1 MDLNKFMDQNY
12 KMNPNYSANQ
22 NNQISFRCT
31 YKVEDINKN
40 IRLVND
46 RLNYMENQEI
56 STKIRILNNNKKEN
70 LIFLKRFDN
79 PGIHIIDYTIEGTIY
94 NMSFLFSECSSLKQ
108 SKNENKSISDYQP
121 LHDAVRR
128 QGKCAVDGR

>member
-1 MDLNKFMDQNY
+1 MFKDENY

-56 STKIRILNNNKKEN
+56 
-70 LIFLKRFDN
+70 
-79 PGIHIIDYTIEGTIY
+79 
-94 NMSFLFSECSSLKQ
+94 
-108 SKNENKSISDYQP
+108 
-121 LHDAVRR
+121 
-128 QGKCAVDGR
+128 